1 MYSSR
6 FKLQLLYRQR
16 RYGKDGQR
24 PARSKTYTE
33 IFNIEIKIFLCMNK
47 RLDLRRGSR
56 PFASAGPDL
65 LGFPDRAAVWRFAV
79 VYGTENPHV
88 QRFMRGK
95 TVNAL
100 G

>member
-1 MYSSR
+1 
-6 FKLQLLYRQR
+6 
-16 RYGKDGQR
+16 
-24 PARSKTYTE
+24 
-33 IFNIEIKIFLCMNK
+33 MNK

-56 PFASAGPDL
+56 PFASARPDL
-65 LGFPDRAAVWRFAV
+65 PGFPDRAAVWRFAV